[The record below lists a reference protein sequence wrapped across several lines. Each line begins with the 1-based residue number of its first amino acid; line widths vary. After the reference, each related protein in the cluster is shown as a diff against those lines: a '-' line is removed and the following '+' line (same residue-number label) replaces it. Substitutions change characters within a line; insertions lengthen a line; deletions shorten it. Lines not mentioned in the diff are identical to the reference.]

1 MFEDFVKKP
10 EDSVFYI
17 TIWGSFSP
25 TTFQYWWFVKNNLL
39 GEKEAKN
46 AEIKSTKNG
55 IYVGLKYCKLQAKYD
70 VLAIQT
76 DQIAYL
82 DEVFDLLNGILISL
96 KNVPI
101 KAVEYSMYIHHIIS
115 DDVENVLKKIAP
127 NNFWTG
133 ILDNP
138 ISNEIK
144 VIQTKKEKIE
154 NQVSVSIE
162 PCPKSKEKI
171 HIQVDDYYNF
181 TEKKIDAKELQKKM
195 RGEFEKSINNSIT
208 IINKATNEF

>member
-1 MFEDFVKKP
+1 MLDNFVKKP
-10 EDSVFYI
+10 KDSVFYI

-25 TTFQYWWFVKNNLL
+25 TIFQYWWFVKNNLL

-55 IYVGLKYCKLQAKYD
+55 IYIGLKYCKLQAKYD
-70 VLAIQT
+70 VLGIQT
-76 DQIAYL
+76 DQVEYL

-101 KAVEYSMYIHHIIS
+101 KAVEYSIYIHHTIS
-115 DDVENVLKKIAP
+115 DDVENVFKKIAP

-144 VIQTKKEKIE
+144 VIQTKEAKNG

-181 TEKKIDAKELQKKM
+181 TEEKIDAKVLQKQLQE
-195 RGEFEKSINNSIT
+195 EFEKSINNSIT